1 MNLPAAGILFVVA
14 TPIGNLGDFSPRAVQ
29 TLKSVAAICAE
40 DTRRTRPLLQQFG
53 IDVPRMALHDHNED
67 EIAAKLVARLLA
79 GESLALVSD
88 AGTPLIS
95 DPGYRLVRAAREA
108 GVKVSPVPGAAAL
121 IAALSVAG
129 LPSDRFAFEGF
140 LPAKAGGR
148 RDRLQAVASEPRTLV
163 FYESSHR
170 ILDFL
175 GDAGNYGVAL
185 FVLGLAPVW
194 RSRTALWKG
203 WLMLGYGV
211 FVLGKSAWQWA
222 VGIVPEPVIMGWVS
236 LLALAVNV
244 GVAALL
250 YAHRTGDA
258 QARSVWLC
266 SRNDAL
272 GNIAV
277 LAAAGGVWATAQGWP
292 DIAVALVL
300 AGLALTSGA
309 SVIRHARNELRAVQA
324 RD

>member
-1 MNLPAAGILFVVA
+1 MRILPAGFAVEGLAVSGCGCETA
-14 TPIGNLGDFSPRAVQ
+14 CQAASPDPRYRRALWIALVLNAAMFGVELASSFAAQ
-29 TLKSVAAICAE
+29 SVS
-40 DTRRTRPLLQQFG
+40 
-53 IDVPRMALHDHNED
+53 
-67 EIAAKLVARLLA
+67 LLA
-79 GESLALVSD
+79 D
-88 AGTPLIS
+88 AI
-95 DPGYRLVRAAREA
+95 
-108 GVKVSPVPGAAAL
+108 
-121 IAALSVAG
+121 
-129 LPSDRFAFEGF
+129 
-140 LPAKAGGR
+140 
-148 RDRLQAVASEPRTLV
+148 
-163 FYESSHR
+163 
-170 ILDFL
+170 DFL
-175 GDAGNYGVAL
+175 GDAGNYAVAL

-203 WLMLGYGV
+203 WLMVGYGV

-222 VGIVPEPVIMGWVS
+222 AGVVPEPVIMGWVS
-236 LLALAVNV
+236 VLALAVNV

-300 AGLALTSGA
+300 AALALTSGA
-309 SVIRHARNELRAVQA
+309 SVIGHARAELRIAQA
-324 RD
+324 RV

>member
-1 MNLPAAGILFVVA
+1 MRILPAGLAVE
-14 TPIGNLGDFSPRAVQ
+14 RAVVSGCGCETACQ
-29 TLKSVAAICAE
+29 SAPPDPRYRRALWIALVLNALMFGVELASSFAAQSVS
-40 DTRRTRPLLQQFG
+40 
-53 IDVPRMALHDHNED
+53 
-67 EIAAKLVARLLA
+67 LLA
-79 GESLALVSD
+79 D
-88 AGTPLIS
+88 AI
-95 DPGYRLVRAAREA
+95 
-108 GVKVSPVPGAAAL
+108 
-121 IAALSVAG
+121 
-129 LPSDRFAFEGF
+129 
-140 LPAKAGGR
+140 
-148 RDRLQAVASEPRTLV
+148 
-163 FYESSHR
+163 
-170 ILDFL
+170 DFL